1 MTASKFI
8 ITAAAVSSLLVS
20 VSSSR
25 IHAPPTISSLVA
37 SSRSG
42 LFGLNREKEMSHGWN
57 IASVLRGGS
66 TGE

>member
-8 ITAAAVSSLLVS
+8 ITAAAVSSLMMS
-20 VSSSR
+20 ASSTK

-57 IASVLRGGS
+57 VASVLRGGS

>member
-25 IHAPPTISSLVA
+25 IHSPPTISSLVA

-57 IASVLRGGS
+57 IASILRGGS
-66 TGE
+66 TGK